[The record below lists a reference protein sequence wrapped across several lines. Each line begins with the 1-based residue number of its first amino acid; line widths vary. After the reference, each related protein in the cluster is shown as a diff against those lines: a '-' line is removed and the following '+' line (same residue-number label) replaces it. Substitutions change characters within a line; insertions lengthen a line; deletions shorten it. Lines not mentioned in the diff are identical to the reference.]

1 MQCTAVDVSIVSML
15 LDNPPEVTKSAAEI
29 LVKLIGNVIR
39 DPSNLKFRSVRLANP
54 VIESKLLVASGAFE
68 ILFSVGF
75 EEVSFVSRGQWLSG
89 HAWSEFSSLSLLWT
103 ELLI

>member
-1 MQCTAVDVSIVSML
+1 MSAL

-39 DPSNLKFRSVRLANP
+39 DPSNLKYRSVRLANP
-54 VIESKLLVASGAFE
+54 IIESKLLVATGAFE

-75 EEVSFVSRGQWLSG
+75 EEVNYRPCYKNLFACGQRLK
-89 HAWSEFSSLSLLWT
+89 T
-103 ELLI
+103 K

>member
-1 MQCTAVDVSIVSML
+1 MSLL

-39 DPSNLKFRSVRLANP
+39 DPSNLKYRSVRLANP
-54 VIESKLLVASGAFE
+54 IIEANLLVATGAFE

-75 EEVSFVSRGQWLSG
+75 EEVPQLALLSERGRLVG
-89 HAWSEFSSLSLLWT
+89 FITAKVMSLSIFLLH
-103 ELLI
+103 